1 MIRSLAVRHFVT
13 AESLE
18 IDLRSGFIA
27 LTGETGA
34 GKSLLINALS
44 FLLGD
49 RADTTMVRRGAAKA
63 ELVAEMQVPDALMP
77 AVAAELE
84 AAGLDAPDDGLLL
97 VRRVIEAEGRSRA
110 WINGQMA
117 GLAQLKAIGEMLV
130 DVHGQ
135 HAHQSLLRPAAQQA
149 LLDRHAGLEP
159 LVLGVSRAYAH
170 WQAAHQ
176 ALTEAETE
184 ASRLAEELEN
194 QQWRLELLD
203 EISPQDDEWEALSA
217 EQHRLAHGASLLE
230 AASGALAVLS
240 ESDEPIA
247 RQVDRLAQ
255 QFRGL
260 VEKDSRLTDLL
271 RCLEEASIQISEAG
285 HAASRYLDRLEIDPE
300 RLAQVERRVS
310 DLFDAARR
318 LRCSPEELPAL
329 HTTVRDAVARL
340 RQAAD
345 LDLLRRRL
353 DEAEV
358 AYNDAA
364 RALSAARARAAGP
377 FAQAVTGWLA
387 ELAMASTQF
396 EVGLNPRGRPSPTGA
411 EDTTFLLRHGSADKG
426 QPLARIASGGELSRV
441 SLAIAATAALATDTP
456 TLIFDEVDAGI
467 GGNTGHVV
475 GRLLQAL
482 GTHHQVLVVT
492 HLAQVAARAD
502 HHIEVRKATDDRGIP
517 TSELS
522 PLDAQGRMLEIARM
536 LGTEGTAEASQA
548 LARELISQAERSPNT
563 SCMS

>member
-13 AESLE
+13 AESIE
-18 IDLRSGFIA
+18 IDLKAGFIA

-49 RADTTMVRRGAAKA
+49 RADTTMVRHGATKA
-63 ELVAEMQVPDALMP
+63 ELVAEMQVPDALRA

-84 AAGLDAPDDGLLL
+84 AAGLDAPDDNLLL

-110 WINGQMA
+110 WINGQLA
-117 GLAQLKAIGEMLV
+117 GLAQLKSIGEMLV

-159 LVLGVSRAYAH
+159 MVQAVSQAYSA
-170 WQAAHQ
+170 WQLAHQ
-176 ALTEAETE
+176 ALSEAETE
-184 ASRLAEELEN
+184 AGRLAEELAN
-194 QQWRLELLD
+194 QQWRLELLN
-203 EISPQDDEWEALSA
+203 ELSPQPDEWEALSA

-240 ESDEPIA
+240 ESDEPVS
-247 RQVDRLAQ
+247 RQVERLAQ

-260 VEKDSRLTDLL
+260 VDKDLRLADLL
-271 RCLEEASIQISEAG
+271 RCLEEASIQIAEAG
-285 HAASRYLDRLEIDPE
+285 HAASRYLDRLDIDPE
-300 RLAQVERRVS
+300 RLAEVERRVS

-318 LRCSPEELPAL
+318 LRCGPEELCAL
-329 HTTVRDAVARL
+329 HTSTQESVARL

-353 DEAEV
+353 AEAEE
-358 AYNDAA
+358 AYNAAA
-364 RALSAARARAAGP
+364 RVLSAARSRAAEP
-377 FAQAVTGWLA
+377 FAKAVTGWLA
-387 ELAMASTQF
+387 ELSMGSTQF
-396 EVGLNPRGRPSPTGA
+396 EVGLAPRSRPSPSGA
-411 EDTTFLLRHGSADKG
+411 EDTTFLLRHGSAERG

-482 GTHHQVLVVT
+482 GGNHQVLVVT

-502 HHIEVRKATDDRGIP
+502 HHIEVCKATDPQGIP

-522 PLDAQGRMLEIARM
+522 ALDAQGRVAEIARM

-548 LARELISQAERSPNT
+548 LARELIAKAARGA
-563 SCMS
+563 